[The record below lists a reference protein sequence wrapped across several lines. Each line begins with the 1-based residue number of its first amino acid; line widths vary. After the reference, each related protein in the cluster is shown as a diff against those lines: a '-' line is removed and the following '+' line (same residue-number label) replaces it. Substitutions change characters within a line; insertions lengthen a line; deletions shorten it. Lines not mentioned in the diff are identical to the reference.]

1 MEIIISYD
9 IISLGLL
16 LKLVYKPDS
25 KSGAPKAYRF
35 KSDRGH
41 HKDYFTPSKSL
52 EFFNIKFYNIKRQY
66 DKMKKYLNQ
75 FKFTGKQ
82 HYSTQLKSLFI
93 RIDNV

>member
-52 EFFNIKFYNIKRQY
+52 EFFNIKFYKIKRQY
-66 DKMKKYLNQ
+66 DKMKK
-75 FKFTGKQ
+75 
-82 HYSTQLKSLFI
+82 STLISSNLRVNNTI
-93 RIDNV
+93 LHN